1 MVRCGPG
8 LFQALIQ
15 FASGSLTGLDCA
27 TLVILLRQHLSLNEL
42 FGGGPTDD
50 TCTLGT
56 RWPAATA
63 ERPTVRHNLNLTD
76 APRKKDR
83 ASRPF
88 GVRAGL
94 TVRAADMPIGSV
106 LTLKI
111 GSLFLLGIM
120 RCETKREV
128 NSFIEDFE

>member
-27 TLVILLRQHLSLNEL
+27 TLVILLRQHLSLNEQ

-63 ERPTVRHNLNLTD
+63 ERPTSRHNLNLTD
-76 APRKKDR
+76 VPRKNDR

-94 TVRAADMPIGSV
+94 TVRAADMPTGAALVLKAGALLPLGS
-106 LTLKI
+106 T
-111 GSLFLLGIM
+111 
-120 RCETKREV
+120 
-128 NSFIEDFE
+128 